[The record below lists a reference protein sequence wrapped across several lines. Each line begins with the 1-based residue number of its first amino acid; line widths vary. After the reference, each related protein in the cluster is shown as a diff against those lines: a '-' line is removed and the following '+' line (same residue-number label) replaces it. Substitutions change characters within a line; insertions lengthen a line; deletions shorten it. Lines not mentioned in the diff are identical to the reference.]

1 MNMPELSFYWY
12 GIEGK
17 NLTGR
22 KENVNFYS
30 HVKWFKVRLITRT
43 WVTGL
48 LLLHNWALRRPRSDT
63 SSLSTTTVT
72 CEPKAKQS
80 QSTTPHI
87 LFFFFNILLWN
98 KKEGK
103 PRHLLNMWGWNTS
116 PRQKQLPTAIKI
128 DSQFLRIERLYDQ
141 SLIRGFYMKGH
152 RSEAMQVSDNI

>member
-1 MNMPELSFYWY
+1 MINWTLKRKEMTGLSSIRTLDMNLPELSLYWC

-30 HVKWFKVRLITRT
+30 HVKWFKVRLITRA

-48 LLLHNWALRRPRSDT
+48 LLLYNWALRWPCSDT
-63 SSLSTTTVT
+63 SSLGTTTVT
-72 CEPKAKQS
+72 CEPKAEQS

-87 LFFFFNILLWN
+87 FFFNILLWN

-103 PRHLLNMWGWNTS
+103 PRHLLSMW
-116 PRQKQLPTAIKI
+116 
-128 DSQFLRIERLYDQ
+128 
-141 SLIRGFYMKGH
+141 SL
-152 RSEAMQVSDNI
+152 NI